1 MISIVEK
8 DNSFILVFEQPT
20 YEERML
26 IDQAKF
32 LMDKENNQQPQQIL
46 PQHSQPRDIPDN
58 DVYNNIDWSRFGN
71 ANVLSQPKYVRVTAK
86 SQRGDIVFDEESL
99 DKDEMYHAADFY
111 RREGFIVATN
121 ESETP
126 TKMIEVTPIPN
137 ANVVQPEEKKEE
149 PVIGIGSLA
158 DFEEVINDDGVPF

>member
-8 DNSFILVFEQPT
+8 DNSFILVLEQPT

-26 IDQAKF
+26 LDQAKL

-46 PQHSQPRDIPDN
+46 PQSQPKDIPDN
-58 DVYNNIDWSRFGN
+58 DVYNSIDWSRFGN

-86 SQRGDIVFDEESL
+86 SKRGDIIFDEESL
-99 DKDEMYHAADFY
+99 DKNDMYHAADFY
-111 RREGFIVATN
+111 RREGYIVTTN

-126 TKMIEVTPIPN
+126 TKMIKAAPIPN
-137 ANVVQPEEKKEE
+137 VNTVPEKEE
-149 PVIGIGSLA
+149 QIIGIGDLS
-158 DFEEVINDDGVPF
+158 DFEEIINDGGVPF